1 MTPKKIESEV
11 KAIEIGYIHNQK
23 VHPLKVQLH
32 DCLEGVVLAYYPNLA
47 M

>member
-23 VHPLKVQLH
+23 VEPLKGAV
-32 DCLEGVVLAYYPNLA
+32 A
-47 M
+47 